1 MQIQAV
7 SIEDY
12 ISKIP
17 EDRQEGFKKLFDTI
31 SNNLPEGFEESPS
44 YGMVGWAVPLNLS
57 CRLPLYSWQSVAVH

>member
-17 EDRQEGFKKLFDTI
+17 EDRQEGFKKLLI
-31 SNNLPEGFEESPS
+31 
-44 YGMVGWAVPLNLS
+44 
-57 CRLPLYSWQSVAVH
+57 QSVTIYRKVLKKVPATGW